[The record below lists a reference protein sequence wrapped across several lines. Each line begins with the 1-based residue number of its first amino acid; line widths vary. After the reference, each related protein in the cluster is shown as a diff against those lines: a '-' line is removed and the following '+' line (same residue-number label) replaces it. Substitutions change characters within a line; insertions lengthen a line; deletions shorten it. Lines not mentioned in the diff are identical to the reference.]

1 VRYIEL
7 VIGKDKDGQPLTINT
22 GKSHAIFICGKRG
35 AGKSYT
41 MGVIAEELVQKA
53 REIVPIIVD
62 PIGVYWT
69 MAKENDL
76 EDVMDWDIIPQGFPV
91 HLIVPG
97 DPKKVYGEELLDE
110 MEYLGIKLIP
120 LKIPP
125 YDLEPDE
132 WLDLYG
138 LSLTDAMG
146 IALFRATAKLY
157 SKKEDEGFR
166 YNFDNIIEEIL
177 NDEYAHERTKVALM
191 SRLDVSKKWGIFGE
205 EAWRTFDLF
214 QPGVL
219 NVIDLSHLDPH
230 RFGLRQF
237 ILSIICKKLFYER
250 IRARKLEEFG
260 KIVDTPRI
268 WLLIDEAHQFIPTGM
283 TTASKP
289 VLIRWVKEGRQPGL
303 SIVLATQQPSAID
316 KEVLSQCDIVISHK
330 VTMKLDL
337 DALNALSH
345 EYMKLEFKEY
355 MKKIKNPGEAI
366 YLDDEAEK
374 IKLVRIR
381 KRMSRHGGREIERVY

>member
-1 VRYIEL
+1 VIIDL
-7 VIGKDKDGQPLTINT
+7 NIGKDKDGNEIFIDT
-22 GKSHAIFICGKRG
+22 GRSHAIFICGKRG

-41 MGVIAEELVQKA
+41 VGVIGEELIQRSK
-53 REIVPIIVD
+53 EIVPIIVD

-69 MAKENDL
+69 MSKENDL
-76 EDVMDWDIIPQGFPV
+76 EDIIDWNIIPQAFPV

-97 DPKKVYGEELLDE
+97 EPDKVYGKELIDE
-110 MEYLGIKLIP
+110 MDYLGIKIIP

-146 IALFRATAKLY
+146 IALFRATAKLF

-166 YNFDNIIEEIL
+166 YTFDNIIEEIL

-191 SRLDVSKKWGIFGE
+191 SRLDVSKRWGIFGE
-205 EAWRTFDLF
+205 ETWKTFDLF

-219 NVIDLSHLDPH
+219 NIIDLSHLDPH

-237 ILSIICKKLFYER
+237 ILSIVCKKLFYER

-260 KIVDTPRI
+260 KIVDVPRI
-268 WLLIDEAHQFIPTGM
+268 WLLIDEAHQFIPAGLA
-283 TTASKP
+283 TASKP

-303 SIVLATQQPSAID
+303 SVVLATQQPSAVD

-366 YLDDEAEK
+366 FLDDEAER

-381 KRMSRHGGREIERVY
+381 KRMSRHGGREIIRRY

>member
-1 VRYIEL
+1 MHLI
-7 VIGKDKDGQPLTINT
+7 IGKDKDGNPLTIDAAR
-22 GKSHAIFICGKRG
+22 SHAILICGKRG
-35 AGKSYT
+35 SGKSYT
-41 MGVIAEELVQKA
+41 MGVIAEELVQKSTNT
-53 REIVPIIVD
+53 VPIIVD
-62 PIGVYWT
+62 PIGIYWT
-69 MAKENDL
+69 MVKENDL
-76 EDVMDWDIIPQGFPV
+76 ENILDWDIIPQGFPV
-91 HLIVPG
+91 RLIVPG
-97 DPKKVYGEELLDE
+97 EPKKVYGQEILDE
-110 MEYLGIKLIP
+110 IEYLGIKVVP

-157 SKKEDEGFR
+157 SKMEDEGLR
-166 YNFDNIIEEIL
+166 YSLDDVIEEIL
-177 NDEYAHERTKVALM
+177 NDEYAHERTKIALI
-191 SRLDVSKKWGIFGE
+191 SRLDVSKRWGIFGR
-205 EAWRTFDLF
+205 EAWRTLDLF

-237 ILSIICKKLFYER
+237 IVSIICKKLFNER

-260 KIVDTPRI
+260 KIADVPRI
-268 WLLIDEAHQFIPTGM
+268 WLLIDEAHQFIPAGA
-283 TTASKP
+283 TTASKH

-303 SIVLATQQPSAID
+303 SIVMATQQPSAID
-316 KEVLSQCDIVISHK
+316 KEVLSQCDIVISHR

-337 DALNALSH
+337 DALNTLSH
-345 EYMKLEFKEY
+345 EYMKLEFREY
-355 MKKIKNPGEAI
+355 MRKIRNPGEAI

-374 IKLVRIR
+374 INLIRIR
-381 KRMSRHGGREIERVY
+381 KRMSRHGGREIIMNY

>member
-1 VRYIEL
+1 
-7 VIGKDKDGQPLTINT
+7 
-22 GKSHAIFICGKRG
+22 
-35 AGKSYT
+35 
-41 MGVIAEELVQKA
+41 MGVIGEELIQKSK
-53 REIVPIIVD
+53 EIVPIIVD

-69 MAKENDL
+69 MSKENDL
-76 EDVMDWDIIPQGFPV
+76 EEVMDWDIIPQAFPV
-91 HLIVPG
+91 HIIVPG
-97 DPKKVYGEELLDE
+97 EPEKVYGEELIGE
-110 MEYLGIKLIP
+110 MEYLGIKIVP

-146 IALFRATAKLY
+146 IALFRATAKLF

-166 YNFDNIIEEIL
+166 YTFDNIIEEIL

-191 SRLDVSKKWGIFGE
+191 SRLDVSKRWGIFGE
-205 EAWRTFDLF
+205 ETWKTFDLF

-237 ILSIICKKLFYER
+237 ILSIVCKKLFYER

-260 KIVDTPRI
+260 KIVDVPRI
-268 WLLIDEAHQFIPTGM
+268 WLLIDEAHQFIPTGL
-283 TTASKP
+283 TTASKS

-316 KEVLSQCDIVISHK
+316 KEVLSQCDMVISHR

-355 MKKIKNPGEAI
+355 MKKIKKPGEAI

-374 IKLVRIR
+374 IRLVRIR
-381 KRMSRHGGREIERVY
+381 KRMSRHGGREIVREY